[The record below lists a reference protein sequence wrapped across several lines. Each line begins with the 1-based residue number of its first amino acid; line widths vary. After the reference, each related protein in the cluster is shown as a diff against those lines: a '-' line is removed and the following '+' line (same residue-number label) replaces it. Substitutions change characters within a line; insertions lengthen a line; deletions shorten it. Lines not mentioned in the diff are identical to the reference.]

1 MVLKNPLIKRIVQV
15 GALYVWGQDL
25 SVTAD
30 DAVQPVIDRFDADND
45 AILTGQQASSGLDVE
60 LRTTGNLFLAFFAN
74 PATGAV
80 KVRQVPVEEIRA
92 IVTNPDDR
100 AEVWYYLREW
110 SEQPI
115 GGGPAEKRKA
125 YYPHLDYKPEQRPAA
140 IETQAGTVEIRWNAP
155 IDHVKTGAFPH
166 WRWGVPEVYAAI
178 DWARAYKQLLEDDAT
193 RSRAL
198 ARFAWKATAPDKRA
212 AVEVK
217 TKLGTTL
224 GAGTTETNPAP
235 AAGATAIVGGGRDLD
250 PIRVAGSMLDPGHSR
265 PARLMVAAAA
275 GLPDTTLSGDVDQS
289 SLATSQSM
297 DRPTH
302 LQFSEDR
309 KLWTQ
314 KRARWYRFAIEADL
328 AASSGLLRG
337 VRPRPSTGWLQ
348 AITTW

>member
-1 MVLKNPLIKRIVQV
+1 MTAYTETAAGLVLPHRAVVLSETDTRYEWTIGLLETRIGELEMQLQEQGWTRLDGDAGGEFTRDGLGKIVELARVMVLKNPLIKRIVQV

-178 DWARAYKQLLEDDAT
+178 DWARAYKQMLEDDAT

-250 PIRVAGSMLDPGHSR
+250 PIRVASR
-265 PARLMVAAAA
+265 NRM
-275 GLPDTTLSGDVDQS
+275 
-289 SLATSQSM
+289 
-297 DRPTH
+297 
-302 LQFSEDR
+302 F
-309 KLWTQ
+309 
-314 KRARWYRFAIEADL
+314 
-328 AASSGLLRG
+328 
-337 VRPRPSTGWLQ
+337 
-348 AITTW
+348 